1 MLAEQLTLPLATNR
15 MPSRDT
21 STVSVLVVEDDTD
34 LRDTVVTL
42 VTLMGFE
49 VLEASDTD
57 IALDIIESDVAIDLL
72 FSDVITPGRR
82 TGVELAEQALARRP
96 ELKVILTTGYDD
108 DPDRIVD
115 HFSPWPV
122 LFKPYQRDELVRA
135 FDTILGV
142 EKSDKP

>member
-42 VTLMGFE
+42 VMLMGFE
-49 VLEASDTD
+49 VLEASDSD

-82 TGVELAEQALARRP
+82 TGVELAAP
-96 ELKVILTTGYDD
+96 T
-108 DPDRIVD
+108 
-115 HFSPWPV
+115 FPV
-122 LFKPYQRDELVRA
+122 
-135 FDTILGV
+135 
-142 EKSDKP
+142 SN